1 MFATA
6 LGHRGDTLGIQSR
19 VRGLV
24 VSGSNMFQY
33 LSTKSIHTELYESL
47 KFPFSLGFSAKQTS
61 VRIQPLF
68 LEL

>member
-1 MFATA
+1 MPPHSVTEET
-6 LGHRGDTLGIQSR
+6 DTLGIQSR